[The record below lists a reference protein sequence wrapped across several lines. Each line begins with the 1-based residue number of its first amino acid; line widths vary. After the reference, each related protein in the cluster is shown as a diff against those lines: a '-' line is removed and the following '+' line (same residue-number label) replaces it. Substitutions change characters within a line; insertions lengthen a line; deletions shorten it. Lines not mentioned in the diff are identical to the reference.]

1 LTETGSASNLASE
14 RRPAPATAPH
24 DENRE
29 IPMRLF
35 RTAAVTALAALF
47 LSFAASAQ
55 TKISV
60 GMVIGGTGLHLPT
73 YVAMERGFFK
83 AEGLDARWVKLN
95 GKALVTAGLAGEID
109 FVPIPSGGAL
119 AALHGAPL
127 AYVVG
132 QSLGS
137 QWVIVTSKDINKA
150 EDLKGKTLAYGRAG
164 GADYDEGAT
173 VFSRI
178 FHMQPGKDYKVISFQ
193 AEPERIAA
201 LANDDVQGALVTI
214 PAAVKAEK
222 AGFKILFATSDY
234 IHRLGGPIWTLKPY
248 ADKNP
253 DTVKR
258 FIRAMAKAIM
268 DIRTDKEGVMAVLKD
283 YLGIDD
289 PQEAALLWNE
299 LHDSY
304 DATMP
309 PDLFHEIFESRV
321 TDMIAAGQ
329 WPKDKPVPDTEA
341 FITRKLLDQALA
353 EAKYVPTKPKA
364 TN

>member
-1 LTETGSASNLASE
+1 MHVLRSLA
-14 RRPAPATAPH
+14 
-24 DENRE
+24 
-29 IPMRLF
+29 I
-35 RTAAVTALAALF
+35 AACGALF
-47 LSFAASAQ
+47 LALPASAQ
-55 TKISV
+55 TKITV
-60 GMVIGGTGLHLPT
+60 GMVVGGTGLHLPT

-83 AEGLDARWVKLN
+83 AEGLDARWIKLN

-137 QWVIVTSKDINKA
+137 QWVIVTSKDIKKP
-150 EDLKGKTLAYGRAG
+150 EDLRGKTLAYGRAG
-164 GADYDEGAT
+164 AADYDEGAT
-173 VFSRI
+173 VFSRV
-178 FHMQPGKDYKVISFQ
+178 FHMEPGKDYKVISFQ
-193 AEPERIAA
+193 AEPERVAA
-201 LANDDVQGALVTI
+201 LANGDVQGALMTI

-234 IHRLGGPIWTLKPY
+234 IHRLGGPIWTLRPY

-253 DTVKR
+253 ETVKA
-258 FIRAMAKAIM
+258 FIRAIAKAIT
-268 DIRTDKEGVMAVLKD
+268 DIRTDKQGVMAVLKD

-289 PQEAALLWNE
+289 PQEASLLWDE
-299 LHDSY
+299 LHDTY
-304 DATMP
+304 EATMP
-309 PDLFHEIFESRV
+309 PDLFREIFASHV
-321 TDMIAAGQ
+321 TDLIKAGQ

-353 EAKYVPTKPKA
+353 EAHYVPTKPKA